1 MKKSANF
8 NTFEN
13 TSFDTKN
20 DDFQQKNVHFSL
32 ISAYLGFGKL
42 AQCYSPDHSP
52 RQARRRL
59 RSWIGSHPT
68 LRKSLSTLGFSQGQ
82 RTLTPAQVGLIFE
95 ALGEP

>member
-1 MKKSANF
+1 MKESANF

-13 TSFDTKN
+13 ASFDSKN
-20 DDFQQKNVHFSL
+20 GDFQQKNVHFSV
-32 ISAYLGFGKL
+32 IPASMGYGKL
-42 AQCYSPDHSP
+42 AQQYSPSHSP

-68 LRKSLSTLGFSQGQ
+68 LRKSLSTLGFSLGQ
-82 RTLTPAQVGLIFE
+82 RTLTPAQVSLIFE